1 MAIIIQGLDINDNGV
16 KVVEVGAGS
25 KDYGNLVQVVM
36 GTEIAS
42 RSML

>member
-1 MAIIIQGLDINDNGV
+1 MGSEMCIRDRV